1 MVGEQTARAG
11 GDDLRQQKQNYLYL
25 DCVRMIP
32 WPDEWKA
39 QWLASCSSKPSKS
52 IQWRLRAGS
61 IANSCLHRYCEKTYT
76 RILTY

>member
-25 DCVRMIP
+25 DFVPMIP
-32 WPDEWKA
+32 CLIGTWATGDEWKA

-52 IQWRLRAGS
+52 IQWRLPAGS
-61 IANSCLHRYCEKTYT
+61 IANSCLHTEKT
-76 RILTY
+76 